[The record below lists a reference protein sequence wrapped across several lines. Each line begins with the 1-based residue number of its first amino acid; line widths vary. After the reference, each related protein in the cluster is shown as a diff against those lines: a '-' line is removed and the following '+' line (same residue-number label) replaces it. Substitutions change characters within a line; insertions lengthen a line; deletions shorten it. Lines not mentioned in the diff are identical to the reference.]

1 MKLSADYHTHTIY
14 SDGKG
19 TMEDNIKEA
28 IKKGLKTI
36 AISDHG
42 PSHILY
48 GVKKK
53 NIVKMREEIDI
64 LKEKYPEIKILLA
77 VEANVLGL
85 DGSIDISSEQRKYYD
100 VILCGYHFGSTP
112 KVFFRDIKIH
122 ICNVFSGFVKC
133 ANKKALE
140 YNTESICNAI
150 KLNDIKILTHPGAKG
165 PVDILKIA
173 KIAEKYNTLLE
184 VNNTRGSGHLTEE
197 EIKTCMKTNVKF
209 VICSDAH
216 VPEDVGTFEK
226 ALSRITNAKLDLSR
240 VVNISEVEQ

>member
-1 MKLSADYHTHTIY
+1 MKLIADYHTHTTY

-42 PSHILY
+42 PGHIFF
-48 GVKKK
+48 GIKKK
-53 NIVKMREEIDI
+53 NIVKMRKEIDI

-77 VEANVLGL
+77 VEANILGL
-85 DGSIDISSEQRKYYD
+85 DGSIDISGEQRKYYD
-100 VILCGYHFGSTP
+100 VILCGYHFGSNP
-112 KVFFRDIKIH
+112 KVFSRDVKIH
-122 ICNVFSGFVKC
+122 IYNIFSGFVKY
-133 ANKKALE
+133 ANKKALK

-165 PVDILKIA
+165 PIDILEVA
-173 KIAEKYNTLLE
+173 KTAEKYNTLLE
-184 VNNTRGSGHLTEE
+184 VNNTRGQGHLTEE
-197 EIKTCMKTNVKF
+197 EIKICMKTNVKF

-216 VPEDVGTFEK
+216 IPEDVGTFEK
-226 ALSRITNAKLDLSR
+226 ALNRVNNATLDLSR
-240 VVNISEVEQ
+240 VVNISEVK